1 MLNQEALNKQLKEG
15 FSVIFKNAFET
26 CLLNSFPNKSDIGA
40 EYAKNFAE
48 TFDNLV
54 SDELAILISTAIEF
68 LGACLD
74 QYEWGERNMS
84 EKRFKLAVKEL
95 FDKKYHQYNNGG
107 KFDLYSNLR
116 CSLVHSSRPGNNIG
130 LSEHKNNAVHL
141 SNNGSLT
148 LVFEDFLEDFKSACV
163 KMISLIDNKTVN
175 HAKVYNHVIFVPQD

>member
-1 MLNQEALNKQLKEG
+1 MLVKDFINGPLLCEIEDMTMGADGVPTHPYLG
-15 FSVIFKNAFET
+15 FQ
-26 CLLNSFPNKSDIGA
+26 
-40 EYAKNFAE
+40 
-48 TFDNLV
+48 
-54 SDELAILISTAIEF
+54 LISTAIEF